1 MDRELLSKKESKDN
15 KKQEKSYK
23 WLARTSN
30 MLGMLNLDTQ
40 LLYQEH
46 KVCAVCYK
54 LYTETEKLIEI
65 EYQIASKLGIPA
77 SIETKFNLVNIDLN
91 EHDPEDEKNIKDL
104 YGG

>member
-15 KKQEKSYK
+15 KKQEKSFK
-23 WLARTSN
+23 WLARTSTI
-30 MLGMLNLDTQ
+30 LNLDTP

-77 SIETKFNLVNIDLN
+77 SIETKFNLVNIELN
-91 EHDPEDEKNIKDL
+91 E
-104 YGG
+104 